1 MLDLTQYGFLKIK
14 ETEKWD
20 EYENH
25 DIIITIYHYGYM
37 TFDNKEI
44 MRNTFVVSSK
54 TTTSP
59 SFHISELES
68 WLRKNKIN
76 KIIT

>member
-1 MLDLTQYGFLKIK
+1 MIDLTQYGFTKIK

-20 EYENH
+20 EYEGH
-25 DIIITIYHYGYM
+25 GVIITIYHYGYM

-54 TTTSP
+54 RSMSP
-59 SFHISELES
+59 SFHISELGP
-68 WLRKNKIN
+68 WIDKNISK
-76 KIIT
+76 